1 MYLNSAVVV
10 LVSVFCYVEC
20 ACPDIISKSSW
31 GARSPKKTKALRS
44 TPPWIVVHHSDT
56 PACNSRSACE
66 SRVKNIQTHHIDHN
80 GWDDIGYNFL
90 IGGDGNIYEGRG
102 WGIHGAH
109 VPRYNAKSIGICLI
123 GDFQNTN
130 PPSNQLQAL
139 ENLIKCAGDTNKVTS
154 NYRVIGHRQ
163 GGATKC
169 PGDNLFNKIKTYSR
183 WEPNP
188 S

>member
-1 MYLNSAVVV
+1 M
-10 LVSVFCYVEC
+10 F
-20 ACPDIISKSSW
+20 
-31 GARSPKKTKALRS
+31 
-44 TPPWIVVHHSDT
+44 
-56 PACNSRSACE
+56 
-66 SRVKNIQTHHIDHN
+66 Q
-80 GWDDIGYNFL
+80 

-123 GDFQNTN
+123 GDFQSKFRVQDNDWFKNTFVADTS
-130 PPSNQLQAL
+130 PPSNQLEAL
-139 ENLIKCAGDTNKVTS
+139 EKLIKCAGDTNKVTS

-169 PGDNLFNKIKTYSR
+169 PGDNLYNKIKTYSR

-188 S
+188 N